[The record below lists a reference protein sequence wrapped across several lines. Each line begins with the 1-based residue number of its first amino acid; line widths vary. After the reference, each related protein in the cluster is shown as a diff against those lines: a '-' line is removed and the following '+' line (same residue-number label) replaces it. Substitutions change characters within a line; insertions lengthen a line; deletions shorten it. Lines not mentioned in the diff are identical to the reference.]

1 MRLEVKEERN
11 WRIRFGVSRARRS
24 VNPHTPAGSF
34 QVSSPSPSKLRDRP
48 LSSVLS
54 EVDLSESYRILHSS
68 RNQCYLFPNAK

>member
-1 MRLEVKEERN
+1 M
-11 WRIRFGVSRARRS
+11 F
-24 VNPHTPAGSF
+24 P

-54 EVDLSESYRILHSS
+54 EADLSEAYRNLHSS